1 MSERIISSFISLSSS
16 NKKLSWSKSQKQDST
31 LDPNLKKIADN
42 LENVGEDDDGSKDVL
57 ELVRLKVKNFMFH
70 SYIGKL
76 YNLAMLFL
84 SIVSCLE
91 FIFTTYLD
99 LNKPDDENLN
109 NLLKIAELFVAC
121 LFAFD
126 WILSFFIADQKFLF
140 LSSFYSMVDLMT
152 SFQFSPLIMNIAQHI
167 LIIYILIHFKRF
179 CFIFFVV

>member
-84 SIVSCLE
+84 PE
-91 FIFTTYLD
+91 
-99 LNKPDDENLN
+99 
-109 NLLKIAELFVAC
+109 
-121 LFAFD
+121 
-126 WILSFFIADQKFLF
+126 Q
-140 LSSFYSMVDLMT
+140 
-152 SFQFSPLIMNIAQHI
+152 
-167 LIIYILIHFKRF
+167 
-179 CFIFFVV
+179 